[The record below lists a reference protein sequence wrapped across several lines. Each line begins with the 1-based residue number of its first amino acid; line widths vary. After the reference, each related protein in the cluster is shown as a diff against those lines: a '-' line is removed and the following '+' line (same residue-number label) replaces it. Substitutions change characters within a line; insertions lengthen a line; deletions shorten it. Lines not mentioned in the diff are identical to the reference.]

1 MFASLDRL
9 PWFLVVAGVLTL
21 GLAPYAPPH
30 FFEKL
35 RMLFAGTL
43 KRPIDVFDFVFHGVP
58 WVLLV
63 AKAIRALAGL
73 RGQAGL

>member
-1 MFASLDRL
+1 MFAWLDRL
-9 PWFLVVAGVLTL
+9 PWLFVAGAVLTL

-43 KRPIDVFDFVFHGVP
+43 KRPIDVFDFLFHGLP
-58 WVLLV
+58 WLLLA
-63 AKAIRALAGL
+63 AKAIREIAGL
-73 RGQAGL
+73 RGQVGL